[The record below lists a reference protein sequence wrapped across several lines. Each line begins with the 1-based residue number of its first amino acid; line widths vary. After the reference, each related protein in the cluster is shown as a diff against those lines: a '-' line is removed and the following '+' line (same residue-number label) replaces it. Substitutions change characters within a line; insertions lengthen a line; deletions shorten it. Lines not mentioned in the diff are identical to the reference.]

1 MGEITVS
8 NGKFLRLFDYLQRV
22 GLDAEAIGAR
32 VQLSPRQLARL
43 DRDRGLPARHYS
55 RLYREAVLAMQT
67 LQQGVP
73 WGAGLGSETFELM
86 CHCLIGARTLEEAL
100 RLATRYDAL
109 LYPQTGYRI
118 SLSGT
123 PDAAKARLDYVV
135 DIREAGSV
143 LIPEDWDRA
152 ANTPTVLRASGLLV
166 WHALCGWLTGR
177 PLDSLELCLAAP
189 SIGRGYHD
197 RLESVFQCPVRYDAS
212 DNSFSFPAEDLERR
226 IVQTPGSLEE
236 FLHNSVYHL
245 IATEAAHT
253 TTTAAIKSL
262 VKIDLPRGMP
272 SFSDIAGMLYMSE
285 SSLRRRLQREGTSYQ
300 AIKDE
305 VRCEVAVDKL
315 VNEEAT
321 VADLAELLG
330 FTEPSSFVRSFKS
343 WTGRTP
349 RAYKEQFRSLGT
361 EAGDSR
367 A

>member
-8 NGKFLRLFDYLQRV
+8 NGKFLRLFDYLERV

-43 DRDRGLPARHYS
+43 DRGRGLPARHYS

-73 WGAGLGSETFELM
+73 WGAGLGSEAFELM
-86 CHCLIGARTLEEAL
+86 CHCLIGARTLAEAL
-100 RLATRYDAL
+100 RLAGRYDTL
-109 LYPQTGYRI
+109 LYPHTGHRV
-118 SLSGT
+118 SLEVE
-123 PDAAKARLDYVV
+123 PDSPEARLCYVV
-135 DIREAGSV
+135 DISEDQSI

-152 ANTPTVLRASGLLV
+152 AYTPTVVRASGLLI

-177 PLDSLELCLAAP
+177 PLDTLELRLAAP
-189 SIGRGYHD
+189 AIGRGYHE
-197 RLESVFQCPVRYDAS
+197 RLDSVFQCPIRYDADES
-212 DNSFSFPAEDLERR
+212 SFSFPAEELERR
-226 IVQTPGSLEE
+226 IVQTPESLEE

-349 RAYKEQFRSLGT
+349 RAYKEQFRSLGGAT
-361 EAGDSR
+361 AG